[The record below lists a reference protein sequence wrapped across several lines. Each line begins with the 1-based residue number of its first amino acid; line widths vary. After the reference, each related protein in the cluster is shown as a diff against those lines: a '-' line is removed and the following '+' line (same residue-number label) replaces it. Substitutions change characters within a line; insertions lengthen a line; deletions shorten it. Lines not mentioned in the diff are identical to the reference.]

1 MVHLKIFSMLPFPG
15 FQANLVTIKI
25 FGSQNFYLV
34 KNWFGVLLV
43 IEVMNNYL
51 VFNRPRS

>member
-25 FGSQNFYLV
+25 FGSQNFLFGEKLV
-34 KNWFGVLLV
+34 WCALSYRSHEQLFG
-43 IEVMNNYL
+43 
-51 VFNRPRS
+51 FQST